1 MIILKSDSRLTS
13 GIAHALQGT
22 TKNYDHQTSFT
33 VRKEPRLRYP
43 ATLLAALLCMSPSLA
58 RSDDLIAVP
67 PPPPR
72 AYSYKILEVQ
82 PGQIAADL
90 VPNIE
95 THLGGSLSPMVSQ
108 QVVTSPAGRRF
119 EADLTVGYETS
130 AVSLYTTMGDD
141 PYELV
146 KLVTATPAL
155 EGRVIAIRRNI
166 RKPNAELPEPAEIF
180 AQLEGLYGKPSWT
193 NLDRDETPTV
203 LYVWTPEGQM
213 PPQAEQPCGHADYD
227 GYEFKP
233 ERPPTEYPEC
243 SAIFSFAYESKAGQ
257 STLYFH
263 LIDLDL
269 ARMDTSETD
278 KQIRS
283 ALEGDMKPSDMK
295 L

>member
-1 MIILKSDSRLTS
+1 M
-13 GIAHALQGT
+13 
-22 TKNYDHQTSFT
+22 
-33 VRKEPRLRYP
+33 RYP
-43 ATLLAALLCMSPSLA
+43 ATLFAVFLCMSPSLA
-58 RSDDLIAVP
+58 RSDELIAVP
-67 PPPPR
+67 SPAPR
-72 AYSYKILEVQ
+72 AYPYKILEVQ
-82 PGQIAADL
+82 PGQIAADV

-180 AQLEGLYGKPSWT
+180 AQLEGHYGKPSWN
-193 NLDRDETPTV
+193 NLDRDETPKV

-213 PPQAEQPCGHADYD
+213 PPQAEQPCGHLDYD

-233 ERPPTEYPEC
+233 ERPPAEYPEC
-243 SAIFSFAYESKAGQ
+243 SAIFSFAYDSKAGQ

-269 ARMDTSETD
+269 ARMDTAETD

-283 ALEGDMKPSDMK
+283 ALEGEMKPSDMK